1 MIADLNDKER
11 AEFFLNQI
19 KEARQQVL
27 EIIADIDNATNNPDW
42 ITLQNTPIGR
52 IYFKLNHLENDL
64 CW

>member
-1 MIADLNDKER
+1 MISDLNDKER
-11 AEFFLNQI
+11 AEFFHNQI

-42 ITLQNTPIGR
+42 IKLQNTSIGR
-52 IYFKLNHLENDL
+52 IYFKLNHLENNL

>member
-19 KEARQQVL
+19 REARQQVL
-27 EIIADIDNATNNPDW
+27 EIIDDIDNATSNPDW
-42 ITLQNTPIGR
+42 IALQNTSIGK